1 MSTPFMPCRAALVLA
16 LVLPVCA
23 ANVAARQHPWQ
34 APPAREPNVVAE
46 IAGPIVQPEPSR
58 DLDIVWVWGVDKNH
72 ERGAHEYGWGMGR
85 FVNTLLPLVPRVTA
99 ERAMYFPTAEQ
110 WARAD
115 VVVFYLQSPE
125 PWSQEQYEQ
134 IDAFQSRGGGLMFF
148 HLAILQGAGSEL
160 AARIGLAYASGDSPN
175 GPTRWG
181 PLPTPVHLTKAGL
194 SSEILEGFG
203 PTVDL
208 VDEHYWNL
216 HGDADGVTTL
226 MTAPGGPAL
235 GSEAPPRP
243 DELDGNAW
251 PVMWTTERGR
261 GRVFATVLGH
271 NYFTFND
278 PYFRIMLLRGL
289 AWTLGESFDPFKP
302 LVTIHLER

>member
-72 ERGAHEYGWGMGR
+72 ERGAHEYGWVMDR

-148 HLAILQGAGSEL
+148 HLAILQGAGS
-160 AARIGLAYASGDSPN
+160 
-175 GPTRWG
+175 
-181 PLPTPVHLTKAGL
+181 
-194 SSEILEGFG
+194 
-203 PTVDL
+203 
-208 VDEHYWNL
+208 
-216 HGDADGVTTL
+216 
-226 MTAPGGPAL
+226 
-235 GSEAPPRP
+235 
-243 DELDGNAW
+243 
-251 PVMWTTERGR
+251 
-261 GRVFATVLGH
+261 
-271 NYFTFND
+271 
-278 PYFRIMLLRGL
+278 
-289 AWTLGESFDPFKP
+289 
-302 LVTIHLER
+302 